1 MPVAAGIVG
10 DEGVRAILATQDMPA
25 ERRRAAALDRRHHL
39 ELFEAHMAGIGLTPC
54 RTMRAEDIRELE
66 RRARHARRVLT
77 GRRGGLEGFD
87 EMIERAHDLTQRIGG
102 NARVES
108 GSVELGMAQQHLDHT
123 DIDVLLQ

>member
-1 MPVAAGIVG
+1 
-10 DEGVRAILATQDMPA
+10 
-25 ERRRAAALDRRHHL
+25 
-39 ELFEAHMAGIGLTPC
+39 MAGIGLTPC

-66 RRARHARRVLT
+66 RRARHARRVSS

-108 GSVELGMAQQHLDHT
+108 RSVKLGMAEQTIVTLITYLRH
-123 DIDVLLQ
+123 